1 MACLVEFVCLPA
13 LRVVRSSFCN
23 VPTNMVITLANPSD
37 VNANRRDFDNL
48 PSERYTSVKLFS
60 TAIFHGLSG

>member
-1 MACLVEFVCLPA
+1 MFSEIVMYRMTAPFLFRA
-13 LRVVRSSFCN
+13 ITSQ
-23 VPTNMVITLANPSD
+23 PTNMVITLANPSD
-37 VNANRRDFDNL
+37 VNANRRDFGNL